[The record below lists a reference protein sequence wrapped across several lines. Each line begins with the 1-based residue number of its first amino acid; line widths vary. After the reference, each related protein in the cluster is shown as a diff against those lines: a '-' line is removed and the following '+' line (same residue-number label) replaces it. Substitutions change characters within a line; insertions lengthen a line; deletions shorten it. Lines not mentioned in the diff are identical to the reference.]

1 MSDFIAVMREGRIEQ
16 YGTPGELYDN
26 PQTTFVAGFI
36 GAQNFLRGK
45 ALGDQPIL
53 ITEDATKLTAG
64 RQHGVL
70 PPGGPALGAVRPEN
84 VNLSTGEPVAIPNRL
99 LARIGAVV
107 MLGDT
112 LEFLLH
118 LPNGKELVS
127 RVRRREAVA
136 LPGPGSE
143 VWASWE
149 PDNFTLFP
157 TVDH

>member
-1 MSDFIAVMREGRIEQ
+1 V
-16 YGTPGELYDN
+16 
-26 PQTTFVAGFI
+26 
-36 GAQNFLRGK
+36 
-45 ALGDQPIL
+45 
-53 ITEDATKLTAG
+53 
-64 RQHGVL
+64 
-70 PPGGPALGAVRPEN
+70 LGAVRPEN
-84 VNLSTGEPVAIPNRL
+84 VNLSTSEPVAIPNRL

-118 LPNGKELVS
+118 LSNGKELVS
-127 RVRRREAVA
+127 RVRRRDAVA

-157 TVDH
+157 AVDHKTEAH